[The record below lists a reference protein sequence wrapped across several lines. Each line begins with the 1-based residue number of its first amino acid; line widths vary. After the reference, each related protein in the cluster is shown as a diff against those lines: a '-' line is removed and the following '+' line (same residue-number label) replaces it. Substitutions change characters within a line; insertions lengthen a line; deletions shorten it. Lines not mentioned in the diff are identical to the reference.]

1 MRWGL
6 GVALLL
12 AWLVLPGTGRAQ
24 LGGPIQVMTASTT
37 EQWIWQR
44 LRAGETA
51 DLNTRCGVTLDPRAN
66 DDARWRDPCRQVSAR
81 FLEWLLTGPDWRVA
95 PAHRGVRMVGAR
107 VADPIDLTAT
117 DVRAEVWLIQGR
129 FEREVWL
136 DRARFAGLLSLGGS
150 VFRAGLSGN
159 ALQVGGSLFLR
170 DGAVVTG
177 GVVNLIRA
185 DIAVN
190 LDMDNARFEAG
201 INASALKLGGSLFL
215 SNGAVVTGGA
225 VNLVS
230 ASIAG
235 NLDMANA
242 RFEAG
247 IIAAALKVGGSLFL
261 RDGAVVTGGVVN
273 LVRANI
279 AGNLDMANA
288 RFEAGIIANSL
299 KLGGSLFLRNG
310 AVVTGGLVNLGSAS
324 IEGQLDMAN
333 ARFETGINADS
344 LKLGGA
350 LFLRNGAVVTG
361 GEANLVRA
369 NIAGNL
375 DMANARFEAGI
386 IADSLKL
393 GGNLFLFDSTFAQ
406 PPRFI
411 AAEIGR
417 GIDLTGATLP
427 GLNLSGSVVN
437 GDLRLSRGDGNLP
450 TWTAGGALVL
460 RNTHV
465 LSIEDAAGAWPD
477 QLDLKGFTYARLG
490 GSLSTGAVDM
500 LRRPAEHYVA
510 WLARDPVLSRQPY
523 EQLASV
529 FRATGDR
536 DRADAILTAYRDRE
550 RAGAWRDGKCWNS
563 EKPWWQRPLAWTN
576 ENCRNALWLGLLWA
590 TIGYGI
596 GDGPFRILYW
606 VLGVTLLGM
615 LVLAFA
621 RPDPARPRGV
631 LWCFGASL
639 DHLLPIV
646 DLNREFSDY
655 FHDPERTRLRGWQLS
670 YFALHALVGYALG
683 FFLLAGLTGLTQG
696 Q

>member
-12 AWLVLPGTGRAQ
+12 AWLLLPNQGRAQ

-66 DDARWRDPCRQVSAR
+66 DDARWRDPCRQVSAK

-107 VADPIDLTAT
+107 VADPIDLTST

-170 DGAVVTG
+170 DGALVAG
-177 GVVNLIRA
+177 GEVNL
-185 DIAVN
+185 
-190 LDMDNARFEAG
+190 AG
-201 INASALKLGGSLFL
+201 ASVG
-215 SNGAVVTGGA
+215 
-225 VNLVS
+225 
-230 ASIAG
+230 G

-247 IIAAALKVGGSLFL
+247 VNADSLQ
-261 RDGAVVTGGVVN
+261 
-273 LVRANI
+273 
-279 AGNLDMANA
+279 
-288 RFEAGIIANSL
+288 
-299 KLGGSLFLRNG
+299 LGGSLFLRGGTVVAGGAVNLIGARIGANLDMSGARFQAGING
-310 AVVTGGLVNLGSAS
+310 DSMRVGGSMSLRDGTVVSGGPLFLLGASIAGNMEVSSSRVEEGLVANALQVGGSLFLNDGSVVTGREINLVRAS
-324 IEGQLDMAN
+324 IGGNLVAVN
-333 ARFETGINADS
+333 ARFGTLINGFA
-344 LKLGGA
+344 LKLGG
-350 LFLRNGAVVTG
+350 GV
-361 GEANLVRA
+361 
-369 NIAGNL
+369 
-375 DMANARFEAGI
+375 
-386 IADSLKL
+386 
-393 GGNLFLFDSTFAQ
+393 FLFDSTFSD
-406 PPRFI
+406 PPSFI
-411 AAEIGR
+411 AAVIGG

-427 GLNLSGSVVN
+427 GLYLSGSVIN
-437 GDLRLSRGDGNLP
+437 GDLRLSRGDGAVP
-450 TWTAGGALVL
+450 TWSAGGALVL
-460 RNTHV
+460 RNTQV
-465 LSIEDAAGAWPD
+465 LAIEDAAGAWPPV
-477 QLDLKGFTYARLG
+477 LDLKGFTYARLG
-490 GSLSTGAVDM
+490 GALGAGAVDM
-500 LRRPAEHYVA
+500 LRRPAEYYAA
-510 WLARDPVLSRQPY
+510 WLARDPVLARQPY

-550 RAGAWRDGKCWNS
+550 RNEAWRDGKCWNT
-563 EKPWWQRPLAWTN
+563 EKPWWQRPLTWGS
-576 ENCRNALWLGLLWA
+576 EQCRNAIWLGVLWA

-596 GDGPFRILYW
+596 GDGPFRIVYW

-646 DLNREFSDY
+646 ELNKEFSDY